1 LHIHGGAGGAVY
13 ADDSNERARS
23 PDENQSHA
31 IRLSRAARLNGVVE
45 AGSIQL
51 AQTTLQIVFGQRRAL
66 CLGQMA
72 GKRLELI
79 GANAL
84 ERNAAN
90 RQAFPLENG
99 ARRLR
104 EVIRGPGRCCALL
117 VAG

>member
-1 LHIHGGAGGAVY
+1 
-13 ADDSNERARS
+13 
-23 PDENQSHA
+23 
-31 IRLSRAARLNGVVE
+31 
-45 AGSIQL
+45 
-51 AQTTLQIVFGQRRAL
+51 
-66 CLGQMA
+66 MA